1 VSDEGETA
9 TARQR
14 RGGPFGMRR
23 RHFIILRIAL
33 IAGILLLGATLHHH
47 GTTYVAIRIVYGVIV
62 VALLVWRIGAR
73 RRRRTRVDSNLDG

>member
-1 VSDEGETA
+1 META